1 LAAPLLLPAWP
12 VVADSVRSLGLPAS
26 VVTLYS
32 FPFSDWPQLVSPLLL
47 KAGEFN
53 PPILWWKTAYWG
65 LVPLWAA
72 GWGAWH
78 LRRQK
83 GLWIYASIVLL
94 LCLGSGFAPS
104 SWLWLHVPGLS
115 LVRYPGNLLYLLLPV
130 LAVWTAAGAR
140 EPIICALAAAELLVY
155 GLSAQPTAA
164 RPFFSDKGPLV
175 ERLQAGLGGHRYLPS
190 PKALEWHRGVGV
202 TFESASRDLKKRLY
216 GETNVPFRLESA
228 GNFGEPL
235 TPRGVYNWMDLMYR
249 RAGPDELAP
258 YSALADVKTLLL
270 PEQKPASAWLYKERT
285 LWEVYESLW
294 AQRAAIYLDPFPEG
308 APDPDRPPQPVPLP
322 VKTDKYAAR
331 FASDR
336 EDRWTVQGTG
346 PGTLFVSEPSRLWRG
361 WLNGRPAGLRPAY
374 GTFTQLAVPEGAF
387 TLTARFDRP
396 LWIPGIAV
404 FLLALTA
411 AASPAKVLFRTK

>member
-1 LAAPLLLPAWP
+1 
-12 VVADSVRSLGLPAS
+12 
-26 VVTLYS
+26 
-32 FPFSDWPQLVSPLLL
+32 
-47 KAGEFN
+47 
-53 PPILWWKTAYWG
+53 
-65 LVPLWAA
+65 
-72 GWGAWH
+72 
-78 LRRQK
+78 
-83 GLWIYASIVLL
+83 
-94 LCLGSGFAPS
+94 
-104 SWLWLHVPGLS
+104 
-115 LVRYPGNLLYLLLPV
+115 LLPV

-140 EPIICALAAAELLVY
+140 EPIICALAAAELLIY

-175 ERLQAGLGGHRYLPS
+175 VRLQSSLGGHRYLPS

-258 YSALADVKTLLL
+258 YAALADVRTLLL
-270 PEQKPASAWLYKERT
+270 REERPTSAWLNKGPT
-285 LWEVYESLW
+285 LWEVFESPW
-294 AQRAAIYLDPFPEG
+294 GQRAAIYLDPFPEN

-322 VKTDKYAAR
+322 LKTDKDSAR

-346 PGTLFVSEPSRLWRG
+346 PGTLFVSEPSAHWSG
-361 WLNGRPAGLRPAY
+361 WLNGRPVGLRPAY
-374 GTFTQLAVPEGAF
+374 GAFAQIAVPEGAF
-387 TLTARFDRP
+387 ALTARFDRP
-396 LWIPGIAV
+396 LWIPGIAL

-411 AASPAKVLFRTK
+411 AVSPGKVLFRTK